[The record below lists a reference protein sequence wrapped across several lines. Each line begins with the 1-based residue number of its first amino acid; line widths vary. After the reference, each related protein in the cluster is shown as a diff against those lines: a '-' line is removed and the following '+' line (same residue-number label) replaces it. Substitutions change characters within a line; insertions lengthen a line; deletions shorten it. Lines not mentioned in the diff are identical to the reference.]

1 MTKITRIQIEP
12 NYQLRVEFSDGLTG
26 TVDLSSRLFGPIFE
40 PLKDPAIFA
49 QAHIDEFGAITWP
62 NGADLAPDALHT
74 TLLLKNPRQH
84 SKVRT
89 P

>member
-26 TVDLSSRLFGPIFE
+26 MVDLSSRLFGPIFE
-40 PLKDPAIFA
+40 PLKDPAVFA

-62 NGADLAPDALHT
+62 NAADLAPDALHE
-74 TLLLKNPRQH
+74 TLRSKNPRQP